1 MKKLRDIA
9 GGRRLVV
16 TLVGA
21 NIFECFSGSSIIVS
35 YEVRDLLYLVA

>member
-9 GGRRLVV
+9 GGRRLVA

-35 YEVRDLLYLVA
+35 DKLGNLLYLIA

>member
-9 GGRRLVV
+9 GGRRLIT

-21 NIFECFSGSSIIVS
+21 DIFEAFSYSSIVVS